1 MTYKKKTIKDLCDEI
16 FALHYHVPK
25 CPKHK
30 TYCEIAIST
39 SKRYPK
45 TYGFYC
51 NKCQDEWVR
60 AFEKAGGPVK
70 RARNND

>member
-1 MTYKKKTIKDLCDEI
+1 MLSEECKQI
-16 FALHYHVPK
+16 FALDLDVPK

-51 NKCQDEWVR
+51 NKCQDEWIT

-70 RARNND
+70 RARNNDTS